1 MRPKQE
7 FKLQPDGMV
16 STGAKRIAG
25 KKVTSGSAP
34 VEIVLQPD
42 LRKLTRIIR
51 YVRRNP
57 PPTRPIRIAPVKLLI
72 LGEFTRDVVGADR
85 CYPSLAKTIRQLR
98 IEAVVE

>member
-25 KKVTSGSAP
+25 KKLTSGSAP
-34 VEIVLQPD
+34 VEIVLQPYFGE
-42 LRKLTRIIR
+42 LTGIIR

-57 PPTRPIRIAPVKLLI
+57 PPTRPIRVAPIKLLI
-72 LGEFTRDVVGADR
+72 LGQLTRDIVGADR
-85 CYPSLAKTIRQLR
+85 CYPPLAKTIRQLR
-98 IEAVVE
+98 IKAV